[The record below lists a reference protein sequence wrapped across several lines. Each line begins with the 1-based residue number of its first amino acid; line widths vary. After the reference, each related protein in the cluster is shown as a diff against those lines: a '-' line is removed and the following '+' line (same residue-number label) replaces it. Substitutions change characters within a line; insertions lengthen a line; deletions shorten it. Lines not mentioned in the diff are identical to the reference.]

1 MKYRSLDSDG
11 DYVLGYRKNIFLF
24 GREAVGQAIKT
35 RLKLLLEEWWENTE
49 DGLPLFQQI
58 LGTFGGEDNLN
69 GVDLIIQERILSTQ
83 DVIGLKDFQR
93 NFNFKTREY
102 TFSAIVETRYGEFEI
117 KSEEVM

>member
-1 MKYRSLDSDG
+1 MKYRMLDEND
-11 DYVLGYRKNIFLF
+11 DYVLGSYKNIFLT
-24 GREAVGQAIKT
+24 GKEAVGQAIKT

-83 DVIGLKDFQR
+83 DVIGLKDFER